1 MDEMAWDRCDECGF
15 DGERWTDEGAV
26 DAIGRLPAR
35 WEAAVA
41 GLDDAGVLRRP
52 IPGMWS
58 IGEYVDHVRE
68 VLFAMRFVLDSAVAE
83 PGVDLGEAPEP
94 EFAPAPRAIDVR
106 RALAGIDREATE
118 LSRRFEELP
127 VTSWTATATI
137 GGDAVDARW
146 ICRHAVH
153 DATHHLQDVERLRR
167 ALDTGEHASSRV
179 RK

>member
-1 MDEMAWDRCDECGF
+1 MDRVAWDRCDECGF
-15 DGERWTDEGAV
+15 DGGRWTDEGAV
-26 DAIGRLPAR
+26 DAIGGLPAR

-41 GLDDAGVLRRP
+41 DLDDSEVLRRP

-58 IGEYVDHVRE
+58 MGEYVDHVRE
-68 VLFAMRFVLDSAVAE
+68 VLVAMRFVLDSAVAE

-94 EFAPAPRAIDVR
+94 YFAPAPRAIDVR
-106 RALAGIDREATE
+106 RALAGIDREATA
-118 LSRRFEELP
+118 LSSRFAVLH
-127 VTSWTATATI
+127 VASWTASATI

-167 ALDTGEHASSRV
+167 ALEAAQVPEDPP
-179 RK
+179 